1 MNLLASSL
9 SVVIAALVAAGPT
22 APPAGTAAAPAPAA
36 TVTIADFAFK
46 PATVTIRAGQ
56 SVLWVNKDNDAHTAT
71 AVDKSFDSGGLD
83 TNERWQHTFTK
94 PGRYAYICALH
105 PYMKATIVVTAG
117 APPTE
122 APQ

>member
-9 SVVIAALVAAGPT
+9 SVVAAALVAAGPT
-22 APPAGTAAAPAPAA
+22 ASPADTTAPSPAA

-46 PATVTIRAGQ
+46 PATLTIHAGQ
-56 SVLWVNKDNDAHTAT
+56 SVLWVNKDGDAHTAT

-83 TNERWQHTFTK
+83 TNEHWQHTFTK

-105 PYMKATIVVTAG
+105 PYMKGTIVVTAA

-122 APQ
+122 APK

>member
-9 SVVIAALVAAGPT
+9 SLVAAALVAAGPT
-22 APPAGTAAAPAPAA
+22 ASPADTAAAPAPAA

-46 PATVTIRAGQ
+46 PATVTIHAGQ
-56 SVLWVNKDNDAHTAT
+56 SVLWVNKDGDAHTAT

-83 TNERWQHTFTK
+83 TNEHWQHTFTK

-105 PYMKATIVVTAG
+105 PYMKGTIVVTAG

>member
-9 SVVIAALVAAGPT
+9 SIVLATLVASGPT
-22 APPAGTAAAPAPAA
+22 ASPADTASAPAPAA

-46 PATVTIRAGQ
+46 PATVTIHPGQ
-56 SVLWVNKDNDAHTAT
+56 STLWVNKDADAHTAT

-83 TNERWQHTFTK
+83 TGEHWQHTFTK

-105 PYMKATIVVTAG
+105 PYMKGTIVVTAA

-122 APQ
+122 APK